1 MKEIIFATGNAS
13 KGKRFSKGLLEN
25 GIKILTLKD
34 LNLKLDVEENGTTAI
49 ENARI
54 KARECFKLTN
64 KPSMGM
70 DDTLY
75 IEGIPDSIQ
84 PGLFVRRVNGK
95 ALTDEEMIEYYTNLV
110 KKYGKDG
117 RLNAKW
123 VYGMVVIN
131 EDGNESEYTWEKD
144 NIYLVDT
151 VSNTINPGYPLNSF
165 TKYKGLD
172 KYLSEITEED
182 KKLIKVDESDVI
194 NFIVNSLSK

>member
-182 KKLIKVDESDVI
+182 KKLIKLDENDVF